1 MINCEGKVVLFDET
15 YPMASCGHS
24 NLTPWRTPR
33 ETDEVTLKGL
43 LEEAVAGI
51 TDFTSAIFNIH
62 VPPYNSTLDECPK
75 LDWDTDPPTPIV
87 TGGVLQS
94 GPAGSTAARELVEER
109 QPLLMLTGHIHE
121 ARGLVKIGRTTVI
134 NPGSE
139 YGEGVLRG
147 CIVTLEPG
155 KVVGYQMTSG

>member
-1 MINCEGKVVLFDET
+1 VRKIIDK
-15 YPMASCGHS
+15 Y
-24 NLTPWRTPR
+24 
-33 ETDEVTLKGL
+33 
-43 LEEAVAGI
+43 
-51 TDFTSAIFNIH
+51 
-62 VPPYNSTLDECPK
+62 
-75 LDWDTDPPTPIV
+75 
-87 TGGVLQS
+87 
-94 GPAGSTAARELVEER
+94 

-121 ARGLVKIGRTTVI
+121 SRGLVKLGRTTVI